1 MKGQD
6 VRDLFVNSPFV
17 IQYRGINALVKHF
30 HENAETEV
38 DLHDQEELIRQII
51 LLNQE
56 VQLWASN
63 ALRKFDPEAIQR
75 VKDAATKLV
84 SGEQYSAQNSE
95 K

>member
-1 MKGQD
+1 MRGRD

-17 IQYRGINALVKHF
+17 IQRDYINFLVDYF
-30 HENAETEV
+30 DSNAEV
-38 DLHDQEELIRQII
+38 DLDSQVEFLRQVIE
-51 LLNQE
+51 LNQK

-75 VKDAATKLV
+75 LRDAATEL
-84 SGEQYSAQNSE
+84 GWDEQCNAQNSE

>member
-17 IQYRGINALVKHF
+17 KRQYSVDFVVYYFDVDA
-30 HENAETEV
+30 EV

-56 VQLWASN
+56 VQLWASD

-75 VKDAATKLV
+75 VKDAATKLE
-84 SGEQYSAQNSE
+84 SDEQYNAQNSE